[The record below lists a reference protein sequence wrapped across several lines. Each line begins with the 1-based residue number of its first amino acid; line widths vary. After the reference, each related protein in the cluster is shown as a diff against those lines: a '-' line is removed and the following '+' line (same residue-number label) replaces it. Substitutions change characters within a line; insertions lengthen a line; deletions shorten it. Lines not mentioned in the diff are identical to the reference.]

1 MRTLRDRDI
10 VKMEVQERH
19 RQKIINYFLER
30 RAGRVGDYS
39 LMEQFL
45 EVAKYAEIA
54 RAQQEER

>member
-10 VKMEVQERH
+10 AKMEVQERH

-54 RAQQEER
+54 RAQQEGR